1 MRLVVNGEERDSA
14 ASNLSE
20 LWEAQ
25 SRELDLPGPRGFA
38 MALNG
43 AVVRQGEWSATELRD
58 GDKVEIIRAMQGG

>member
-14 ASNLSE
+14 ASNLGE
-20 LWEAQ
+20 LWEAE
-25 SRELDLPGPRGFA
+25 SRELELPGPRGFA

-43 AVVRQGEWSATELRD
+43 TVVRQGEWSATKLRD